1 MFESTALHSW
11 TKTHLTRK
19 DISVTFFAFLCF
31 FFLVAKE
38 GGPVLMCFSCV
49 LLFSDVWPMNTT
61 VVGEGEGYFCI

>member
-19 DISVTFFAFLCF
+19 DISVN
-31 FFLVAKE
+31 FFLLFYVFPIFFLGAKE
-38 GGPVLMCFSCV
+38 GNPVLMCFSCV

-61 VVGEGEGYFCI
+61 EVGEGEG